1 MPWGKKNNV
10 RVDNP
15 PRYYKQECVLTL
27 GQINWNNSV
36 KPESMTA
43 EMFEQ
48 SMECFVRPF
57 PRILTGLYDTHKK
70 RVCKP
75 AYPSPLSRTINK
87 SDVNSH
93 TTPIFKNLKL
103 LKFHDINK
111 LQVYQFMFRFK
122 THSPPSFK
130 GLCTS
135 NIEVHSHYPRSRHL
149 FHIPSKRIKVS
160 QFVLS
165 YRGPFLFNSL
175 SKKIENCNS
184 YSSFTYKLKDY
195 LFSLYT

>member
-1 MPWGKKNNV
+1 MN
-10 RVDNP
+10 
-15 PRYYKQECVLTL
+15 
-27 GQINWNNSV
+27 QICNLQ
-36 KPESMTA
+36 K
-43 EMFEQ
+43 
-48 SMECFVRPF
+48 
-57 PRILTGLYDTHKK
+57 RIIK
-70 RVCKP
+70 
-75 AYPSPLSRTINK
+75 SINK
-87 SDVNSH
+87 SDVNGH

-111 LQVYQFMFRFK
+111 LQVCQFMFRFEN
-122 THSPPSFK
+122 HSLAPSSK
-130 GLCTS
+130 GLCIS
-135 NIEVHSHYPRSRHL
+135 NIEVHSHYTRSRHL

-160 QFVLS
+160 QFALS